1 LSAEATSTTATATS
15 ILARHAKGID
25 HVAIA
30 VRNLEESIDFFS
42 KVLGFEC
49 VERRRTE
56 GKSTAMISAV
66 MKAGP
71 ITFVLLEGTT
81 PESQVSR
88 FVENYGPGVQH
99 LAIAVDNL
107 EAVSDELKA
116 SGLEFDTSIIRSPGL
131 DQIFSHRD
139 SGSGLMIELINRN
152 DRGDFSDTSV
162 QQLFE
167 ELEKKNSF

>member
-1 LSAEATSTTATATS
+1 MSAEATTTLETATS
-15 ILARHAKGID
+15 VLARHAKGID

-56 GKSTAMISAV
+56 GKATAMISAV

-71 ITFVLLEGTT
+71 LTFVLLEGTT

-107 EAVSDELKA
+107 EEVSADLRA
-116 SGLEFDTSIIRSPGL
+116 AGLDFDTSIIRSPGL
-131 DQIFSHRD
+131 EQIFSHRD
-139 SGSGLMIELINRN
+139 KGSGLMIELIDRN
-152 DRGDFSDTSV
+152 GRGDFSDSSV
-162 QQLFE
+162 KQLFE
-167 ELEKKNSF
+167 ELEKKDSF